1 MTRKVGVAELKSRLS
16 HYLRIARGGR
26 SIVVVDRGNP
36 IAELVPYQ
44 NHPGNTLVVRERAT
58 GSVRPSDFVA
68 PPPLLSSG
76 DVDDLLAGERGED

>member
-1 MTRKVGVAELKSRLS
+1 MIRKVGVAELKSRLS

-44 NHPGNTLVVRERAT
+44 KHPANTLVVRERAT
-58 GSVRPSDFVA
+58 GSARPSDFVA
-68 PPPLLSSG
+68 LPPLLSST
-76 DVDDLLAGERGED
+76 DVADFLASERGEE